1 MELSIWL
8 LTFDE
13 LVTYTPYQYKL
24 ELSITAPSFFFL
36 YSPYQHKLELSIT
49 APSFFLYYIFFW
61 IFGYKMVQFWSLARA
76 RYVRPLLV
84 RPQSYVYI
92 ASSSVN
98 IATILYWDAT
108 ACSCTA
114 YRRAPALGKC
124 QTHSQGYD
132 SLRSTPDKQS
142 DVPISLALLTIKPA
156 ASTHPSRTPP
166 PALFSAAASSV
177 CTKHH
182 RH

>member
-1 MELSIWL
+1 MSWSHILHTNTSWSWASPHL
-8 LTFDE
+8 H
-13 LVTYTPYQYKL
+13 
-24 ELSITAPSFFFL
+24 FFFFTL
-36 YSPYQHKLELSIT
+36 HTNTSWSWASPHLH
-49 APSFFLYYIFFW
+49 FFFTIFFFW